1 MTRKPSYQGLIEE
14 QWIGVD
20 PAKMALSLLNGF
32 GREAAAECLLRAYL
46 AEHWGAPEGT
56 DFWLDVFRRVRL
68 CAAAQLDPG
77 RS

>member
-1 MTRKPSYQGLIEE
+1 MPHKPSYQALIEE
-14 QWIGVD
+14 EWIGVD
-20 PAKMALSLLNGF
+20 PAKMAQSLLNGF

-56 DFWLDVFRRVRL
+56 DFWLDVFLRVRL
-68 CAAAQLDPG
+68 GAIAQLDSG